1 MLIGRC
7 DLWFL
12 FFKQKTAY
20 EMRISDWSSD
30 VCSSD
35 LLHMMMLEHVHN
47 RAGEFDVMHFHLDY
61 YPFSLMSRQA
71 TPFVTTLHG
80 RLDLP
85 EHQPVFASFASIPL
99 VSISTAQRRPLP
111 NINWV
116 ETVHHGLPVDL
127 LEPQPIDRK
136 STRLNSSH

>member
-1 MLIGRC
+1 MGHDVTLFASGDSVTKARLEP
-7 DLWFL
+7 LWPRAL
-12 FFKQKTAY
+12 RLDGSVRDANA
-20 EMRISDWSSD
+20 
-30 VCSSD
+30 
-35 LLHMMMLEHVHN
+35 LHMMMLEHVHN

-85 EHQPVFASFASIPL
+85 EHQPVFASFASLPL

-111 NINWV
+111 NRS
-116 ETVHHGLPVDL
+116 EEHTSELQSL
-127 LEPQPIDRK
+127 MR
-136 STRLNSSH
+136 NSYAVF